1 MSQESHERAATEPSS
16 GEDEEGKKRDDF
28 MKTIPSPGRWGPDGR
43 AAAVGIT
50 FDNLGEAVELERG
63 TWPKDTPLGQHPSV
77 TRVLPAILKM
87 LAELGLSATFF
98 LEGLNVEMYPGALM
112 GIVDAGHEIGYH
124 AWRHE
129 EWQHLTYEQEAQ
141 ILERGV
147 RALDTLSIRPYGF
160 RPPGGALT
168 ASSVALLKN
177 MGFTYC
183 SPEGPLASLSENLV
197 FLPFEWPIVDA
208 YAYLP
213 RFSSLRERFGD
224 SRESLSPPH
233 FRTRLRTALLK
244 AVQNRSYLSLLFHPF
259 VEEKE
264 EYFAVMHSA
273 LEDLRDLVRE
283 GSIWCASCSAVAQW
297 MLRHPMNF

>member
-1 MSQESHERAATEPSS
+1 MI
-16 GEDEEGKKRDDF
+16 F
-28 MKTIPSPGRWGPDGR
+28 MNTSPYPGLWGPDGC
-43 AAAVGIT
+43 AAAVSIT

-63 TWPKDTPLGQHPSV
+63 TWPKDMPLGQHPSV

-98 LEGLNVEMYPGALM
+98 VEGLNVELYPRAMM

-124 AWRHE
+124 SWCHE
-129 EWQHLTYEQEAQ
+129 EWQYLKYEQEAH

-147 RALDTLSIRPYGF
+147 HALDTLSIRPYGF

-168 ASSVALLKN
+168 ASSVELLKN

-183 SPEGPLASLSENLV
+183 SPAGSLASISDNLV

-213 RFSSLRERFGD
+213 RFRSLRERFGD
-224 SRESLSPPH
+224 SREPLSPPH
-233 FRTRLRTALLK
+233 FRARLHMALSK

-264 EYFAVMHSA
+264 EYFEVMHST
-273 LEDLRDLVRE
+273 LEELRDLVRE
-283 GSIWCASCSAVAQW
+283 GSIWCVPCSVVAQR
-297 MLRHPMNF
+297 MLNQVVLQKES